1 MFRENAGRLFV
12 VGAGA
17 GCLVLLIFVVLPMMN
32 EPAPPL
38 TQDEIVAEVLGP
50 EKPED
55 DEGEG
60 EVAGADD
67 VIPVPSPLVG
77 IRKGGGEV
85 AVIFPASE
93 PDVDVPPV
101 VAEEGPAEEIGLPQI
116 LSAEDVAEARAALE
130 GVESEPVAT
139 AEPDS
144 VDGAE
149 EDEAVAGVPPEPE
162 GPAPVSSAVM
172 EDREAAPV
180 VPSEPEVQ
188 VAGDGEATEPVI
200 TVGSKDERSIAVE
213 AGQDSQALEEDSE
226 VTAADGVLPVE
237 RIPDAGDGGPDWGPA
252 AVDRPAVRRS
262 EFDLPVDLGSRTPR
276 EVSHPSGGVPDSA
289 VAEAAQAGDPQPGL
303 PPRSVRAGIIVPGT
317 LRGVMGYRLPLISRQ
332 EVPDQIVSGVL
343 IPAHTTFVIL
353 REGSWELVNVS
364 AEEVVR
370 LQELAASQQAE
381 VSEPEPEKQKGWA
394 LLRMFRKR
402 QAPADE

>member
-1 MFRENAGRLFV
+1 MFRENAGRLLIIA
-12 VGAGA
+12 AGA

-38 TQDEIVAEVLGP
+38 TQDEIVAAVLGP
-50 EKPED
+50 ENPEND
-55 DEGEG
+55 VSEG

-77 IRKGGGEV
+77 FRKGGGEV
-85 AVIFPASE
+85 AVIFPASGPDADE
-93 PDVDVPPV
+93 PPAA
-101 VAEEGPAEEIGLPQI
+101 AEEGPAEEIGLPQI

-130 GVESEPVAT
+130 GVESEPVAP

-149 EDEAVAGVPPEPE
+149 ETEVAAPAAPEPE
-162 GPAPVSSAVM
+162 RPESVSSAVV

-180 VPSEPEVQ
+180 VPSEPEVH
-188 VAGDGEATEPVI
+188 VAGDGDAAEPVV
-200 TVGSKDERSIAVE
+200 TVGSKEEKSIAVE
-213 AGQDSQALEEDSE
+213 AVSDSQAPEQDPEAMA
-226 VTAADGVLPVE
+226 VDGALPVE

-262 EFDLPVDLGSRTPR
+262 EFDLPVDLGSRKPR